1 MSMERDDIPIND
13 EMLTAYLDGE
23 LDGGDRAAVEARLAA
38 DDGLRARLETLR
50 TGRPPAEPFDLILDM
65 APIDRLEKMLEAAD
79 TARTPRNWSSF
90 GGLRALAAAIVL
102 LALGGAVGF
111 FVAKSV
117 APTEIAE
124 MPNWRAVVADYV
136 ALYTPDTFAL
146 APADPEAYAP
156 RLKLVGDGLGIALAP
171 DTVTLPGL
179 DLKGAILFEYDG
191 KPLGQISYLSTEYG
205 PVAFCIIKNGRE
217 DSPPAF
223 EERRGKNV
231 VFWNS
236 GGRGYLVIGAVPRE
250 QLETLAGT
258 LAGKVS

>member
-23 LDGGDRAAVEARLAA
+23 LEAGDRPTVEAHLEA
-38 DDGLRARLETLR
+38 DEALRARLETLR

-79 TARTPRNWSSF
+79 RPAPRSWSSF

-102 LALGGAVGF
+102 LVLGGAVGF
-111 FVAKSV
+111 FVAKEV
-117 APTEIAE
+117 APTEVAE
-124 MPNWRAVVADYV
+124 TPNWRAVVADYV

-156 RLKLVGDGLGIALAP
+156 RLKVVGDGLGIALAP

-205 PVAFCIIKNGRE
+205 PIAFCIIKNGRE
-217 DSPPAF
+217 DAAPAF